1 MVKKQQ
7 YNYYLVNISS
17 TDIRQEY
24 NALIKLPANLTETQM
39 KIAYQQVAFEK
50 VEWDYDQF
58 NPEALPKYKNNE
70 DIDDSTGEI

>member
-1 MVKKQQ
+1 
-7 YNYYLVNISS
+7 
-17 TDIRQEY
+17 
-24 NALIKLPANLTETQM
+24 M